1 MHADSISKNV
11 LSANN
16 KCFVND
22 NLEVKRLIQENDHL
36 FKLLLSQ
43 VIVHICVNS
52 LATLTN
58 YRKMELDYID
68 EYNETLVLK
77 AELAKKEHMVERTVF
92 NEVLLKCSRL
102 ENRFE
107 HTRAL
112 KPLDSDLDSAC
123 KYATR
128 IQEVLVYVSATCP
141 SFTKP
146 SEKLVAVTP
155 LNKNK
160 RVRVISSTSAGR
172 SKPTSNTKKN
182 RILRTT
188 SSNQENKVK
197 DHPRSVKSCLNK
209 KNHVSKPVC
218 NVNVKYSMLNVNS
231 ELIYATCNE
240 YMFDAIHDLCVLD
253 YVSDVNVH
261 SKSKSAKSRQK
272 KKTWKHTVDP
282 PKEISQPPVTIPN
295 LAIKLHRRRKKVAKS
310 VKLSSKPSILGSRP
324 SNILEP
330 NKHWGSNI
338 SNFHLLLMSNAGH
351 SHRPLI
357 LGLGMLKAYD
367 RTTLLA
373 HQLCQ

>member
-1 MHADSISKNV
+1 MNSLRASFKDFDNGLHNELNEVKMVFNQMEAVVEQYVINIVMHADSISENV

-22 NLEVKRLIQENDHL
+22 NLEVERLIQENDHL
-36 FKLLLSQ
+36 FELLLSQ

-77 AELAKKEHMVERTVF
+77 AELAKKEHMVERTIF
-92 NEVLLKCSRL
+92 NEVLLRDAHIDYIKHTQKHADTLR
-102 ENRFE
+102 EIVE

-112 KPLDSDLDSAC
+112 KPLDRDLDSAC

-160 RVRVISSTSAGR
+160 RVRFAEPATSSNNTKKQVDSKNTRDSNQPLLPSTRVISSTSAAR
-172 SKPTSNTKKN
+172 SKPTSNAKKN

-240 YMFDAIHDLCVLD
+240 YMFDTIHDLCVLD
-253 YVSDVNVH
+253 YVNDVNVH
-261 SKSKSAKSRQK
+261 SKSKSAKSR
-272 KKTWKHTVDP
+272 
-282 PKEISQPPVTIPN
+282 
-295 LAIKLHRRRKKVAKS
+295 
-310 VKLSSKPSILGSRP
+310 
-324 SNILEP
+324 
-330 NKHWGSNI
+330 
-338 SNFHLLLMSNAGH
+338 
-351 SHRPLI
+351 
-357 LGLGMLKAYD
+357 
-367 RTTLLA
+367 
-373 HQLCQ
+373 